1 MVVSPWLGR
10 GAWEVEGWD
19 GRDGQDGV
27 LHGGVEECR
36 SAGVYTLLGC
46 TAVKGVGGATREDNG
61 VSVSV
66 SVSASASVSTYS
78 L

>member
-1 MVVSPWLGR
+1 MRDGMGRMDRGRR
-10 GAWEVEGWD
+10 GAAW
-19 GRDGQDGV
+19 
-27 LHGGVEECR
+27 R

-46 TAVKGVGGATREDNG
+46 TAAKGVGGATRKDNG

-66 SVSASASVSTYS
+66 ISANASVSTYS